1 MSGNLE
7 ISFKH
12 ANMRYLGGIHM
23 ETGRRQ
29 LEVQIWRLEECSRME
44 RCNWRF
50 IAYKALSH
58 LLLHFSLTT
67 HLIITGKSVP
77 LDEETEV
84 QSDWVSH
91 TSHEKSKQWRLER
104 NQTYCISICFETKAN
119 SLNLIGLCHELW
131 IVVFRERHL
140 GAMMIC
146 RHIYLVDDTRV
157 CLTYTKRIILLGS

>member
-12 ANMRYLGGIHM
+12 ANRRYLGDIHM

-44 RCNWRF
+44 GCNWSF
-50 IAYKALSH
+50 IAYKTLSH

-67 HLIITGKSVP
+67 HLIITEKSVP

-84 QSDWVSH
+84 QSGWVSH
-91 TSHEKSKQWRLER
+91 ISHVKSKQWCLEQ
-104 NQTYCISICFETKAN
+104 NQTYCISICFETSAN
-119 SLNLIGLCHELW
+119 SLNLVGLCHELW
-131 IVVFRERHL
+131 IVVFRKRHL
-140 GAMMIC
+140 GAMTIC
-146 RHIYLVDDTRV
+146 RHIYLVYDTRI
-157 CLTYTKRIILLGS
+157 CLTYTKWITLLGS